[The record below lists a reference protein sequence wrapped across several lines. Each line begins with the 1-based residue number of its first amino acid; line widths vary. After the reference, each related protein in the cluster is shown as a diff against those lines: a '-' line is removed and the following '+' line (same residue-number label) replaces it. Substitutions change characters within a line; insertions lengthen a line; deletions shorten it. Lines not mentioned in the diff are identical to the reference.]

1 MKRLEELK
9 FNEREEKGKK
19 RKVGEQNES
28 KMRAE
33 KEDRGKGRKGGKNR
47 IKERKK
53 GRREREICKEK
64 KIAND

>member
-1 MKRLEELK
+1 MKRLEEFK
-9 FNEREEKGKK
+9 FNERGEKGRK

>member
-1 MKRLEELK
+1 M
-9 FNEREEKGKK
+9 
-19 RKVGEQNES
+19 GEQNES

-47 IKERKK
+47 FKERKK
-53 GRREREICKEK
+53 GRREREKCKEK